1 MNFDLQP
8 MYLTLKLALLTAAI
22 LSIVAMPLIYMLYN
36 MRSWF
41 KHVIQA
47 CINLPLVLPPVVIGF
62 YLLLLFSPISF
73 VGQFL
78 EQTLHIRLVFTF
90 AGLLVG
96 SVLFNV
102 PFMVNPILSGLENL
116 PASLAE
122 ASFIAGKSRRATF
135 FRVLLPSI
143 KPSLLTG
150 VVLTIAHT
158 IGEFGMVLM
167 IGGKIPGKTRVAS
180 IAVYD
185 EVESLNFS
193 AALGYSGILVVVA
206 FCILLTLF
214 LINRRF
220 SRTFFT

>member
-1 MNFDLQP
+1 M
-8 MYLTLKLALLTAAI
+8 
-22 LSIVAMPLIYMLYN
+22 
-36 MRSWF
+36 
-41 KHVIQA
+41 
-47 CINLPLVLPPVVIGF
+47 
-62 YLLLLFSPISF
+62 
-73 VGQFL
+73 
-78 EQTLHIRLVFTF
+78 
-90 AGLLVG
+90 
-96 SVLFNV
+96 LFNI

-122 ASFIAGKSRRATF
+122 ASFIAGKSRRSTF

-150 VVLTIAHT
+150 IVLTIAHT